1 MGWYSR
7 SKQGEAEWVR
17 VYHPYPKRFD
27 RMVKE
32 GGLEVRAL
40 SEILP
45 PDVDAEE

>member
-27 RMVKE
+27 RMERE
-32 GGLEVRAL
+32 GGLEVRPV

-45 PDVDAEE
+45 PKVNGEE